1 MDRYEIIQ
9 ELATGSRSFIT
20 RDVDLR
26 DAGSTATVY
35 KAFDIKCKE
44 HVAIKR
50 YKQSYTVAQSAYSV
64 VC

>member
-9 ELATGSRSFIT
+9 ELATGSRADHRRST
-20 RDVDLR
+20 YRV
-26 DAGSTATVY
+26 AGSTATVY

-50 YKQSYTVAQSAYSV
+50 YKQSYTVAQSA
-64 VC
+64 